1 MDFVTVLWYN
11 IQIMSPES
19 RAQSAERRKA
29 IIQRSAEVLGSIPY
43 THGTESIIVSEQQ
56 ATTLG
61 EAVASRDHRAI
72 RDVFGDTLDKTAED
86 YRATEAGECIGVWN
100 RTIANTYGESITLH
114 DMLTGSD
121 ERELLNIML
130 TDSQHTQLGM
140 DTTEYLKLLET
151 IAIMTM
157 PEKGLAS
164 YPESRRSR
172 TGGTER
178 ALFFRSISLLTACAD
193 AEPGI
198 RSVREA
204 ILKGEHNPLSTYL
217 GALTKSWDAQSSLAT
232 IIEMDEHEIRRSK
245 AGLTRT
251 ILDTQTEHD
260 IEVEDMLHVLEWK
273 MLSGAEEDRETK
285 HRRIKKIIEGQSVTE
300 LQKRKLYADWCPERL
315 DFLIEI
321 AEMGKEMGRN
331 PHLYISNRFEE
342 GAGVYVALELDNPH
356 NPDKKMLFAD
366 NPLSGNALYIV
377 DEVRLENE
385 ARPNPWQNVLG
396 ASRRIARERGAI
408 RKYHTKNWQDILPTV
423 MGMGAE
429 LSPKPELST
438 ETPITPAEAPV
449 DSAAEGNLAPT
460 HEEPTG
466 EYGNESIEDLIH
478 STRSAVERSRALVES
493 ARKLL
498 SKQ

>member
-1 MDFVTVLWYN
+1 MDLVTVLCYN
-11 IQIMSPES
+11 MQTMSPES

-29 IIQRSAEVLGSIPY
+29 IIERSAEVLGSIPY

-56 ATTLG
+56 ATVLG

-100 RTIANTYGESITLH
+100 RTIANTYGEDITLH
-114 DMLTGSD
+114 DMLNGND
-121 ERELLNIML
+121 ERELLNILL
-130 TDSQHTQLGM
+130 TGSEKNQLGL

-151 IAIMTM
+151 VAIMTM
-157 PEKGLAS
+157 PEQGLAS

-172 TGGTER
+172 TGGSER

-204 ILKGEHNPLSTYL
+204 ILKGEDNPLSAYL
-217 GALTKSWDAQSSLAT
+217 GALAKSWDAQSSLAT
-232 IIEMDEHEIRRSK
+232 IIEMDEHEVRRSK
-245 AGLTRT
+245 VGLERT

-273 MLSGAEEDRETK
+273 MLGGSDEDHETK
-285 HRRIKKIIEGQSVTE
+285 HRRIQKIIEGQSVTE

-321 AEMGKEMGRN
+321 AEMAKEAGRN
-331 PHLYISNRFEE
+331 PQMFISNRFEE

-385 ARPNPWQNVLG
+385 DRPNPWQNVLG

-408 RKYHTKNWQDILPTV
+408 RKYHTKNWQDILPTI
-423 MGMGAE
+423 MGMGAA
-429 LSPKPELST
+429 SKPHPSADIE
-438 ETPITPAEAPV
+438 PAT
-449 DSAAEGNLAPT
+449 S
-460 HEEPTG
+460 
-466 EYGNESIEDLIH
+466 ESIDELIS
-478 STRSAVERSRALVES
+478 STRSAIERNRALVAS
-493 ARKLL
+493 ARELL
-498 SKQ
+498 SQQ